1 MRGRI
6 IQLFLRTFAALPLWA
21 AHALGAG
28 LGTLLA
34 VVPNTLRR
42 VAAINIAACLP
53 EQDAPAR
60 RRLLRRHLIETG
72 KTFTEM
78 GAMWYWPMPRLLGMM
93 RAVSGIDRVDA
104 AQRRGRGVILASPH
118 LGAWEMAGLY
128 VSVHYP
134 MTILYRP
141 PRLRALEELSRG
153 ARARFGARLV
163 PTDAGGVRA
172 LYQALA
178 RGEALGI
185 LPDQNPD
192 PGSGVFAPFFG
203 IPAYTMVLIA
213 RLARKTGAT
222 LFVAYAERLPHGQG
236 YHLRFREAPAEFAT
250 ATPEQAAAIMN
261 KLIET
266 CVREQPAQY
275 QWNYKRFRIQPEGRT
290 PLYP

>member
-1 MRGRI
+1 MSTRI
-6 IQLFLRTFAALPLWA
+6 VKLFLKTFAVLPLWL
-21 AHALGAG
+21 AHAVGAG
-28 LGTLLA
+28 LGVLLA
-34 VVPNTLRR
+34 VLPNTLRR
-42 VAAINIAACLP
+42 VAAINIATCFP
-53 EQDAPAR
+53 ELDAPAR
-60 RRLLRRHLIETG
+60 RRLLHRHLIETG

-78 GAMWYWPMPRLLGMM
+78 GAMWYWPMSRLLSTM
-93 RAVSGIDRVDA
+93 RAVSGMERVDA

-128 VSVHYP
+128 VSVRYP
-134 MTILYRP
+134 MTTLYRP
-141 PRLRALEELSRG
+141 PRLPALEELSRS

-163 PTDAGGVRA
+163 PTDASGVRA
-172 LYQALA
+172 LYQALG

-236 YHLRFREAPAEFAT
+236 YHLRFREAPEQFAT
-250 ATPEQAAAIMN
+250 ATPEEAAAIMN

-266 CVREQPAQY
+266 CIREQPAQY
-275 QWNYKRFRIQPEGRT
+275 QWNYKRFRIQPEGGA
-290 PLYP
+290 PLYH

>member
-1 MRGRI
+1 MRAAI
-6 IQLFLRTFAALPLWA
+6 IKLFLKAFAALPLWL

-28 LGTLLA
+28 LGVLLA
-34 VVPNTLRR
+34 IIPNALRR
-42 VAAINIAACLP
+42 VAAINIAACFPDLD
-53 EQDAPAR
+53 ESAR

-78 GAMWYWPMPRLLGMM
+78 GAMWYWPMPRLLRMM
-93 RAVSGIDRVDA
+93 RSVSGMEQVDA

-118 LGAWEMAGLY
+118 LGCWEMAGLY
-128 VSVHYP
+128 VSVRYP

-141 PRLRALEELSRG
+141 PRLRALEELSRH

-163 PTDAGGVRA
+163 PTDASGVRA
-172 LYQALA
+172 LYQALG

-236 YHLRFREAPAEFAT
+236 YHLRFREAPAEFAA
-250 ATPEQAAAIMN
+250 ATSAEAAAIMN

-275 QWNYKRFRIQPEGRT
+275 QWNYKRFRVQPEGAA
-290 PLYP
+290 PLY